1 MNTLLKSAVVA
12 CVVAVAGF
20 FIHPFG
26 PVRDQ
31 SSDRPLLLTAQV
43 SPAAERVFERSC
55 QNCHSER
62 TEWPWYSYAPPV
74 SWLIEADVAAGRQHM
89 NLSHWDTYTTEQKI
103 DLLTKMS
110 VEVRNHRMPLPK
122 YLAIHPEANLSD
134 GDIVL
139 LNGWAHDERRRLKTQ

>member
-1 MNTLLKSAVVA
+1 
-12 CVVAVAGF
+12 
-20 FIHPFG
+20 
-26 PVRDQ
+26 
-31 SSDRPLLLTAQV
+31 
-43 SPAAERVFERSC
+43 
-55 QNCHSER
+55 
-62 TEWPWYSYAPPV
+62 V